1 MMWFVEDIK
10 IMALYFNLQ
19 DLGVVFQTGLF
30 MFDKEIEAFTS
41 LLARMH
47 CVTMFTCWI
56 LVLTSG
62 TQP

>member
-19 DLGVVFQTGLF
+19 DFGVVFQTGLF

-47 CVTMFTCWI
+47 
-56 LVLTSG
+56 
-62 TQP
+62 